1 MDSILQRF
9 SGARL
14 GVNAATALVIWGLL
28 TWLNQVIDPLMSY
41 YLATTAMYATAMFG
55 MTILLGLSG
64 QVSLGNGALMAI
76 GGYIFAVTSMN
87 WQTVPLL
94 GTPWNA
100 VWSMVF
106 AGVGGVVFGAA
117 IGGIAARLRGPYLAG
132 LTLGIAVGVPAI
144 ANRFPGLLG
153 GENGLMLQVPYPEG
167 GYASQ
172 DVGSE
177 EETEESSE
185 IGVGDEPVYEELP
198 DEFADQGEQS
208 GVDDMLTEDDFL
220 SEDDLLTEDDFLSDE
235 DFSTDEGFDTELV
248 EEDLLTDDDFLSE
261 EDFTTDEG
269 FEASVDAGADTP
281 NGGDDGGG
289 NEFVGGTDPAAEL
302 DLAGLDSE
310 FVIEQWQASV
320 AIAVA
325 CVVGFVALN
334 LVRGRQG
341 RVWKAVRD
349 DPIAAAVSGI
359 SPAGSK
365 ISAFVVSSLFAALA
379 GAVFA
384 QILSYVGP
392 GAFTLGLSLSLLV
405 GVVLGGRNSFIGAII
420 GAVILVWLPEFVL
433 GLSADRG
440 WQDQITNNAPNFIYG
455 LLVVLVVLVA
465 PGGIVGGIQG
475 LVGRFRSDSKTG

>member
-1 MDSILQRF
+1 MEALVQRF
-9 SGARL
+9 PGARL
-14 GVNAATALVIWGLL
+14 GVNAVTALVIWGLL
-28 TWLNQVIDPLMSY
+28 TWVNQVIEPLMSY
-41 YLATTAMYATAMFG
+41 YLATAAMYATAMFG

-76 GGYIFAVTSMN
+76 GGYVFALTSMN
-87 WQTVPLL
+87 WQTVPIL

-106 AGVGGVVFGAA
+106 AGFGGVVFGAA

-144 ANRFPGLLG
+144 ANRFPELLG
-153 GENGLMLQVPYPEG
+153 GENGLMLQVPYPAG
-167 GYASQ
+167 GYTS
-172 DVGSE
+172 DDTSDDTVDDGGE
-177 EETEESSE
+177 VPLDE
-185 IGVGDEPVYEELP
+185 EPVYEELP
-198 DEFADQGEQS
+198 DDFGDFDEEFTDEFGDELDSDS
-208 GVDDMLTEDDFL
+208 GDL
-220 SEDDLLTEDDFLSDE
+220 SDDDLLTEDDFLSD
-235 DFSTDEGFDTELV
+235 
-248 EEDLLTDDDFLSE
+248 DDFLTD
-261 EDFTTDEG
+261 EDFTTEDG
-269 FEASVDAGADTP
+269 FEADIDSDAGADLDE
-281 NGGDDGGG
+281 GLDGGSEASEG
-289 NEFVGGTDPAAEL
+289 ADITDPAADL
-302 DLAGLDSE
+302 DLAGVDAGVDAG
-310 FVIEQWQASV
+310 FVIEQWQASM

-325 CVVGFVALN
+325 CVVGFIALN

-341 RVWKAVRD
+341 RVWQAVRD

-384 QILSYVGP
+384 QILTYVGP

-405 GVVLGGRNSFIGAII
+405 GIVLGGRNSFIGAII

-433 GLSADRG
+433 DVSADRG

-455 LLVVLVVLVA
+455 LLVVLVVLAA

-475 LVGRFRSDSKTG
+475 LVGRLRGRAKSSSSP